1 MSKNM
6 KDVAVDAGMTSRL
19 PRNGIWGRETT
30 SMAPEAGPIPDW
42 KKPSGYSRPSPRAGI
57 PSTVDLAGLLSMA
70 KSLAGSGVTLP
81 DWVKWAAGAAVLG
94 GAIGLIVSQ
103 PPVHVVAAAAPATP
117 FVAAAGGGAS
127 GWMCP

>member
-1 MSKNM
+1 MEHEH
-6 KDVAVDAGMTSRL
+6 DHGHIHPDAPPPAAAT
-19 PRNGIWGRETT
+19 NGV
-30 SMAPEAGPIPDW
+30 
-42 KKPSGYSRPSPRAGI
+42 AGI